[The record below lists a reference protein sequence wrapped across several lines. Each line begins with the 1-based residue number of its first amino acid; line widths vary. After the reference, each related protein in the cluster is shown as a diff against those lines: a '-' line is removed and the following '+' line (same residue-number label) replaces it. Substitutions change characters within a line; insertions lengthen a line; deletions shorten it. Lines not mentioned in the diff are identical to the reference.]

1 MEYLY
6 WLFKQL
12 CHFLN
17 ITDKYLGNAWNKE
30 DHTFTAGMVCTQVLN
45 DLSQARCHKT
55 SQISRAD
62 RQGVLMLWLILV
74 SLENHKFL
82 LSCLIKINK
91 PIQSV
96 SD

>member
-30 DHTFTAGMVCTQVLN
+30 DHTFTAGMVCTQVPN
-45 DLSQARCHKT
+45 DLSQARPTEHT
-55 SQISRAD
+55 PNL
-62 RQGVLMLWLILV
+62 QGGILV
-74 SLENHKFL
+74 PDATRHPRYPEQTDKGF
-82 LSCLIKINK
+82 
-91 PIQSV
+91 
-96 SD
+96 